1 MKEINKPQSIIEAE
15 ESLMRDYATQEMQKV
30 RIEAQKF
37 LKLYG
42 ILSDLKDFD
51 PTDKEASEVFAGAIM
66 FASDV
71 FANRLVLGHNDF
83 RKEGKLV
90 ILKALKSIIE
100 ILQK

>member
-1 MKEINKPQSIIEAE
+1 MTDMEKLQ
-15 ESLMRDYATQEMQKV
+15 LDT
-30 RIEAQKF
+30 QKF

-42 ILSDLKDFD
+42 IKSGIKDFD

-71 FANRLVLGHNDF
+71 FANRLVLGCGDS
-83 RKEGKLV
+83 RKEDKLV

-100 ILQK
+100 IL

>member
-1 MKEINKPQSIIEAE
+1 MTDMEKLQ
-15 ESLMRDYATQEMQKV
+15 LD
-30 RIEAQKF
+30 AQKF

-42 ILSDLKDFD
+42 IESGINDFD
-51 PTDKEASEVFAGAIM
+51 PKDAEASEVFAGAIM

-83 RKEGKLV
+83 RKEDKIV

-100 ILQK
+100 IL